1 MNREEIYKE
10 LTNIF
15 IDIFD
20 DDTIILDDKTTAQD
34 IEDWDSFE
42 NVNIIV
48 SIENCYS
55 IKFELDEI
63 FDIKN
68 VGDLVTLILDKYN
81 Y

>member
-34 IEDWDSFE
+34 IEDWDSLE
-42 NVNIIV
+42 QANIIV
-48 SIENCYS
+48 AIEELYK
-55 IKFELDEI
+55 IKFDLDEVL
-63 FDIKN
+63 DLKN
-68 VGDLVTLILDKYN
+68 VGQIVDIIIDKVN
-81 Y
+81 